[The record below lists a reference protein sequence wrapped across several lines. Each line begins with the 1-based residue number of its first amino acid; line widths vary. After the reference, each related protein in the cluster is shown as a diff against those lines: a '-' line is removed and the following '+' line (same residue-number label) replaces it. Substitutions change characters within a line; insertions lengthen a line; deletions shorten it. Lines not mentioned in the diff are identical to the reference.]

1 MRHAPVGGRDALST
15 RAPRTPDAARLVSR
29 GRAQGD
35 GLCCGGD
42 RAAGT
47 VAALFPGSER
57 ALRSGFAG
65 LLLCEA
71 GLQPDVEVLVNGRNV
86 EFLAGLDT
94 PLTPTDGVTIFYSG
108 VRGPPGDRTRG
119 R

>member
-1 MRHAPVGGRDALST
+1 MP
-15 RAPRTPDAARLVSR
+15 LVSFLGDVR
-29 GRAQGD
+29 RATG
-35 GLCCGGD
+35 CAAVKIE
-42 RAAGT
+42 AAGT
-47 VAALFPGSER
+47 VAALFPGNER

-71 GLQPDVEVLVNGRNV
+71 GLQPDVAVLVNGRNV

-108 VRGPPGDRTRG
+108 MRGFPGDGTRG